1 MIPSTLKCTCKIV
14 TELED
19 QHTNQLKEVH
29 MEADRSGM
37 ASSVRGLGDG
47 QAMK

>member
-14 TELED
+14 TELD

-37 ASSVRGLGDG
+37 ASSVRGLGDE
-47 QAMK
+47 QAIK